1 MPKREGVIVGNASP
15 TSDGRDDGIP
25 SDTYKTK
32 EVSTNAASLRL
43 GQ

>member
-25 SDTYKTK
+25 RDTYKIK
-32 EVSTNAASLRL
+32 EVFTSIASLRL